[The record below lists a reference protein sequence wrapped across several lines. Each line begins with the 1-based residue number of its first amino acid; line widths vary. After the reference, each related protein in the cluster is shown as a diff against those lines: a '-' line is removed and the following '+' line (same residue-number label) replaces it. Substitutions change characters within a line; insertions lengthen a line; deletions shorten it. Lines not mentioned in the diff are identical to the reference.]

1 MAKLRHI
8 ALSVPDPDK
17 AAEFYCE
24 AFDMERVG
32 ETDSPLAKGCYVS
45 DGVITVALLAYK
57 TDEWAGY
64 VKGEDERGKNYV
76 GLHHIGFWVDDI
88 DETEKKIEAAGGK
101 YFQGRPDP
109 DMKDSTTFYEMKF
122 RDPHGVII
130 DATHLGWGGSIKDV
144 VAADPAERAK
154 AEKKSAQRAK
164 KKAHATAAE

>member
-8 ALSVPDPDK
+8 ALSVPDPEK
-17 AAEFYCE
+17 AADFYCE

-32 ETDSPLAKGCYVS
+32 KTDSPLAKGCYVS
-45 DGVITVALLAYK
+45 DGVITVALLKYK

-64 VKGEDERGKNYV
+64 VKGEDERGKDWQ

-122 RDPHGVII
+122 RDPHGVIV
-130 DATHLGWGGSIKDV
+130 DCTHLGWGGSVKDV
-144 VAADPAERAK
+144 VPADEAEREKLARR
-154 AEKKSAQRAK
+154 AGKKSAPA
-164 KKAHATAAE
+164 AAAE